1 MSSISLK
8 CLPTGE
14 VWELLVIVI
23 HFSAKLLL
31 RSFEGNCWLVIIIH
45 FAGLRTFLLFWRNFA
60 VKKCPNLKLKG
71 NILVLTPNSP
81 THDDED
87 DDDDHEDDD
96 HENYDDDAYDDHE
109 DDDDHED
116 GADHEH
122 DSDNHY
128 DYHDNH
134 QIEVH

>member
-8 CLPTGE
+8 CLPAGE

-31 RSFEGNCWLVIIIH
+31 RSSEGNCWLVIIIH
-45 FAGLRTFLLFWRNFA
+45 FAGLRTFLLFRRNFA

-81 THDDED
+81 AHD
-87 DDDDHEDDD
+87 DDDDVDYEDDG
-96 HENYDDDAYDDHE
+96 HDHE
-109 DDDDHED
+109 DN
-116 GADHEH
+116 
-122 DSDNHY
+122 DNF
-128 DYHDNH
+128 
-134 QIEVH
+134 